1 MHLKDLESHF
11 IYIMLTTLINV
22 LDIVM
27 IIDFILGYA
36 EFTTHQATLADI
48 NLDGDVNVNDIVM
61 LIESILD

>member
-1 MHLKDLESHF
+1 
-11 IYIMLTTLINV
+11 
-22 LDIVM
+22 M

-36 EFTTHQATLADI
+36 EFTTHQVTLADI